1 MWRYFDISVSDFGI
15 ILVACGIVCVILGL
29 TRRAHAPKLSLIFG
43 FLLLL
48 CGGLMWLIPRLDIP
62 ENTMTKLTFLL
73 VGAALL
79 SFDLVNYF
87 KRRKCT
93 VPWRGEYRDIS
104 TYGRR
109 NSGLVCGSAVFSYIV
124 DGALYERASLDK
136 RFWLGFMSSPFK
148 KKFTVGDCCD
158 IYLDPHNP
166 NRIALSRRPHF
177 GLLSYCGAL
186 LLVGAMLY

>member
-1 MWRYFDISVSDFGI
+1 MKK
-15 ILVACGIVCVILGL
+15 LAATLLAAC
-29 TRRAHAPKLSLIFG
+29 
-43 FLLLL
+43 LL

-158 IYLDPHNP
+158 IYLDPQNP